1 MNLYAPTIYTGEPMA
16 EDTLLRDIVK
26 YLDDKKAEDI
36 EIFKIAE
43 KSSLADYLV
52 IATANSNTHANAL
65 ADFIL
70 QELKGQQ
77 IQPYGLDGYKVSK
90 WICVDFGSI
99 LLNIMCEDERNYY
112 NLESI
117 WGGCTK
123 IDASQ
128 FFEAPQKNA

>member
-1 MNLYAPTIYTGEPMA
+1 MT
-16 EDTLLRDIVK
+16 DTLLKDIVRM
-26 YLDDKKAEDI
+26 LDDKKAEDI
-36 EIFKIAE
+36 EIYKISE

-65 ADFIL
+65 ADFL
-70 QELKGQQ
+70 LLELKGQQ
-77 IQPYGLDGYKVSK
+77 VTPYGLEGYKVSK

-99 LLNIMCEDERNYY
+99 LLNIMCEEERSYY

-123 IDASQ
+123 IDAEP
-128 FFEAPQKNA
+128 FFNSANNKSN